1 MIHNFADGL
10 LIAAAFLSCSSS
22 TGWTVT
28 TAIIA
33 HEVPQEV
40 SDYFVYRAGG
50 CTLAQALAFNFASAL
65 TAVLG
70 GVIMLGIS
78 DSISASD
85 LGFILLASAGFLL
98 YTAVGGL
105 LPGIYCSIL
114 HYMLHAVLAV
124 CTLLQLLLILLLLLC
139 LALLCAVEHHYCRCC
154 CRVHAVQPLYA
165 TISLLI

>member
-70 GVIMLGIS
+70 GVVMLGIS

-105 LPGIYCSIL
+105 LPGICCSIL
-114 HYMLHAVLAV
+114 HYMSHAV
-124 CTLLQLLLILLLLLC
+124 LLQLLLTLLLQLG
-139 LALLCAVEHHYCRCC
+139 LALLCSVEHHSTNYCGCC
-154 CRVHAVQPLYA
+154 CPVYTRTAITLTVTAA
-165 TISLLI
+165 

>member
-1 MIHNFADGL
+1 VYLGTLQGEMIHNFADGL

-70 GVIMLGIS
+70 GIVMLSIS

-105 LPGIYCSIL
+105 LPGIYCTTCCVPCSA
-114 HYMLHAVLAV
+114 HTTAAAVN
-124 CTLLQLLLILLLLLC
+124 T
-139 LALLCAVEHHYCRCC
+139 
-154 CRVHAVQPLYA
+154 A
-165 TISLLI
+165 TAAMTSTA